1 MNGASHLNFKITAN
15 VLTVK
20 GVSKLLKIKTQT
32 GVFAV
37 VVVVAVV
44 AVVVVVAVVAVVA
57 VVVVALMV
65 KLTRNMMVIKDT
77 LDKEVV
83 KDKGITTQAI
93 ATKPKGPT
101 LVATDLKAN
110 TFALTEDLASQKPTL
125 MATKFPLSKGSLAS
139 LDVMLKVAL
148 KKK

>member
-1 MNGASHLNFKITAN
+1 M
-15 VLTVK
+15 
-20 GVSKLLKIKTQT
+20 KIKTQT

-44 AVVVVVAVVAVVA
+44 AVVA
-57 VVVVALMV
+57 VVVVVLMV
-65 KLTRNMMVIKDT
+65 KLTRNMMVIKDP